1 MTGTHLVSRMQ
12 LLATAS
18 ILGLAAASLSTPVAA
33 QTASSQEPIRTAQND
48 RPPPAGS
55 ASASLQASDSGA
67 STASA
72 LGEIT
77 VTASRVNRQGYTAP
91 TPTVTVST
99 VQLEQRATVNIGQFL
114 DEIPAFRP
122 TTQPTTNGINQR
134 SVGSVY
140 LDLRGLGSSRT
151 LVLVDGQR
159 FVPEMAAGLAGYNVN
174 LNQIP
179 SLLIDRVEVVTGG
192 ASAQWGSDAVAGV
205 VNLILKHKFNGL
217 QAEVQ
222 GGTTTHGDNTDER
235 IGFVAGKNFLR
246 DRGNITV
253 AFDYEN
259 NGGVGDVNTREWG
272 QKHGYLIPNPC
283 PGSVAVSATCPTGGN
298 GQASNLLL
306 NDVQFSNGTVG
317 GLITNTALKGTV
329 FGPGGTISTPFQ
341 FGSYLGPTYMQGG
354 GNTGIYYPN
363 GQPIAAPYNRW
374 ETYARGSFEIT
385 ENIEAHAEGSYAY
398 SKGGGLGGGGGV
410 STATIKTDNAFLP
423 AAIKTQMTSLGIA
436 SFSLGNYISQYLAV
450 GDIRNRTTRG
460 VFGFDGTFGKTG
472 NWKWSTDVGYG
483 INRYTQYVNG
493 GNITANYNFAVD
505 AVLFNGVPTCRALV
519 PGSSTYNPTAA
530 AGCVPV
536 NLFGPNP
543 ITQSAHN
550 YISGFPRADID
561 YDQFFYTANISGE
574 PFNTWA
580 GPVSVA
586 AGAQYRH
593 ENENSWSDPI
603 SAANGYGGNNAPT
616 FRGSYGVKEV
626 YGETVVP
633 LLKDSPLGQSFELN
647 GAVRYADYD
656 GAAGGQVPWKAG
668 VTYRP
673 IAGLLLRA
681 ARSHDIRAPNVFEKD
696 VPASGRNAT
705 VKYGSAQP
713 TVLTYTIGNPN
724 LKPEDADTTTFG
736 FSYQPPAVPG
746 LGFSIDHYDINTSNL
761 ISTLAAQDVVD
772 LCLKGGV
779 QSFCNLITFTNPQTP
794 GLPNGVST
802 PYLNLSSVKISGLDF
817 QASYRLP
824 LSRLPGGYPGA
835 IQFTFNGTYT
845 QHVMVNSG
853 ALGATTFDRAGENGP
868 KNAFAVPRF
877 RDTINATYSNDK
889 WGIGIEA
896 RQVSAGNYDNTFG
909 PADIN
914 NNHIPGATYI
924 DLNGT
929 YNLTPRVSVFAVVNN
944 IFDTAPPLA
953 PTDNA
958 SPTNAAYYDAIGRMI
973 RVGLRFRL

>member
-1 MTGTHLVSRMQ
+1 MQ

-18 ILGLAAASLSTPVAA
+18 VIGMGTAALSTPAMA
-33 QTASSQEPIRTAQND
+33 QTKAAAETIQTAQND
-48 RPPPAGS
+48 RPAPAVAGAPAAVVQDTGPGGGGS
-55 ASASLQASDSGA
+55 V
-67 STASA
+67 
-72 LGEIT
+72 GEIT

-99 VQLEQRATVNIGQFL
+99 VQMEQRATVNIGQYL
-114 DEIPAFRP
+114 DEVPAFRP

-151 LVLVDGQR
+151 LILVDGQR

-179 SLLIDRVEVVTGG
+179 SLLLDHVEVVTGG

-205 VNLILKHKFNGL
+205 VNLILKHKFTGI

-222 GGTTTHGDNTDER
+222 GGVSQRGDDTDER
-235 IGFVAGKNFLR
+235 IGVVAGTNFLH
-246 DRGNITV
+246 DRGNLTV

-259 NGGVGDVNTREWG
+259 NGGVGDVNTRDWG
-272 QKHGYLIPNPC
+272 KKHGYLIPNPC
-283 PGSVAVSATCPTGGN
+283 PGSAPVSATCPKGGN
-298 GQASNLLL
+298 GLATNLLL
-306 NDVQFSNGTVG
+306 NDVQFSNGTPG

-341 FGSYLGPTYMQGG
+341 YGNFVGPTYMQGG
-354 GNTGIYYPN
+354 GNTGLYYPN

-374 ETYARGSFEIT
+374 ETYARASYEIT
-385 ENIEAHAEGSYAY
+385 DSIEAHAEASYAY
-398 SKGGGLGGGGGV
+398 SKGGGFGGGGGV
-410 STATIKTDNAFLP
+410 STATIRNDNPFLP
-423 AAIKTQMTSLGIA
+423 AAIKTQMQQLGITN
-436 SFSLGNYISQYLAV
+436 FSLGNYISQYLAE

-460 VFGFDGTFGKTG
+460 VFGVDGSFGKTG
-472 NWKWSTDVGYG
+472 NWKWSADVGYG
-483 INRYTQYVNG
+483 INRYSQFVNG

-505 AVLFNGVPTCRALV
+505 AVLYNGVPTCRALV

-536 NLFGPNP
+536 NLIGPSP

-550 YISGFPRADID
+550 YISGFPSSDID
-561 YDQFFYTANISGE
+561 YDQFFANGNVSGE
-574 PFNTWA
+574 PFSTWA

-586 AGAQYRH
+586 AGVQYRH
-593 ENENSWSDPI
+593 ENENAWSDPI
-603 SAANGYGGNNAPT
+603 SAANGYGGNNAPK

-626 YGETVVP
+626 FGETVIP
-633 LLKDSPLGQSFELN
+633 LLKESRFGQSFELN

-656 GAAGGQVPWKAG
+656 GAAGGQVPWKVG

-673 IAGLLLRA
+673 ITGLLLRA
-681 ARSHDIRAPNVFEKD
+681 ARSRDIRAPNVFEQN

-705 VKYGSAQP
+705 VKYGTAQP
-713 TVLTYTIGNPN
+713 TVLTYTVGNPQ
-724 LKPEDADTTTFG
+724 LQPEKADTTTYG
-736 FSYQPPAVPG
+736 FSYQPPFAPG
-746 LGFSIDHYDINTSNL
+746 FAFSVDHYDIDTFDL

-794 GLPNGVST
+794 TLPNGVST
-802 PYLNLSSVKISGLDF
+802 PYLNLSSVKLAGWDF

-824 LSRLPGGYPGA
+824 LSGLPGGFPGSV
-835 IQFTFNGTYT
+835 QLTFNGSYAE
-845 QHVMVNSG
+845 HVLVNSG
-853 ALGATTFDRAGENGP
+853 ALGAATFDRAGENGP
-868 KNAFAVPRF
+868 KNQFAVPRF
-877 RDTINATYSNDK
+877 RDTISANYSNDK
-889 WGIGIEA
+889 WGVGLQA
-896 RQVSAGNYDNTFG
+896 RQVSGGNYDNTFG

-914 NNHIPGATYI
+914 NNKVPGATYI

-929 YNLTPRVSVFAVVNN
+929 YTINARLSLFAVANN
-944 IFDTAPPLA
+944 IFDAAPPLA

-958 SPTNAAYYDAIGRMI
+958 SPTNAAYYDPIGRLI
-973 RVGLRFRL
+973 KVGLRLKLQ